1 MSKLRRE
8 ILWAGKGTKLRNV
21 RNLCKLWSY
30 NIEVEMKR
38 QKYIA
43 AAVLIPFLFSGCKE
57 KGVDGG
63 YSLPCYKEEKTAQF
77 ELMTDELFGLNLI
90 RDLYVYKSYIIVVS
104 ASLKDWKLIHIYDK
118 ESGDPVLD
126 IIDRGRGPKEYNLGR
141 ICDFDD
147 NTGVMKIYEP
157 EEGKVIRFQADSL
170 LAYGLD
176 AVSSYSLQLPT
187 SSPVFVSEIADG
199 KTLVVSTTG
208 STESD
213 ERIGIWD
220 EMWNQVSVYDNYP
233 ELDLGDDEKFFVF
246 HDISFAMSPGKDRF
260 VTGTSWGGILE
271 VFSIG
276 DGIRKTYSG
285 YYVEPTLDLSPEGFI
300 SPWPNENTILGFN
313 DIFATSSRLYTVFDG
328 KTASLQLLEKSP
340 SERELI
346 YTGVSIFDWDGHA
359 LKRINTDYRIERLY
373 ADEDEGMLYALVQD
387 RLGRS
392 YLGRI
397 NL

>member
-1 MSKLRRE
+1 MGRALQVRVT
-8 ILWAGKGTKLRNV
+8 GCMVHV
-21 RNLCKLWSY
+21 RNADIRYRDRK
-30 NIEVEMKR
+30 MKTKAS
-38 QKYIA
+38 QYIA
-43 AAVLIPFLFSGCKE
+43 TVQVLLLLFTLAGCTGKA
-57 KGVDGG
+57 GG
-63 YSLPCYKEEKTAQF
+63 GKYSLPVYDKEMTSEF
-77 ELMTDELFGLNLI
+77 EVMTDELIGLNLI

>member
-1 MSKLRRE
+1 MGRALQVRVT
-8 ILWAGKGTKLRNV
+8 GCMVHV
-21 RNLCKLWSY
+21 RNADIRYRDRK
-30 NIEVEMKR
+30 MKTKAS
-38 QKYIA
+38 QYIA
-43 AAVLIPFLFSGCKE
+43 TVQVLLLLFTRAGCTGKAG
-57 KGVDGG
+57 GVK
-63 YSLPCYKEEKTAQF
+63 YSLPVYDKEMTSEF
-77 ELMTDELFGLNLI
+77 EVMTDELIGLNLI

-147 NTGVMKIYEP
+147 NTGGMKIYEP

>member
-1 MSKLRRE
+1 MGRALQVRVT
-8 ILWAGKGTKLRNV
+8 GCMVHV
-21 RNLCKLWSY
+21 RNADIRYRDRK
-30 NIEVEMKR
+30 MKTKAS
-38 QKYIA
+38 QYIA
-43 AAVLIPFLFSGCKE
+43 TVQVLLLLFTLAGCTGKA
-57 KGVDGG
+57 GG
-63 YSLPCYKEEKTAQF
+63 GKYSLPVYDKEMTSEF
-77 ELMTDELFGLNLI
+77 EVMTDELIGLNLI

-147 NTGVMKIYEP
+147 NTGGMKIYEP

>member
-1 MSKLRRE
+1 MGRALQVRVT
-8 ILWAGKGTKLRNV
+8 GCMVHV
-21 RNLCKLWSY
+21 RNADIRYRDRK
-30 NIEVEMKR
+30 MKTKAS
-38 QKYIA
+38 QYIA
-43 AAVLIPFLFSGCKE
+43 TVQVLLLLFTLAGCTGKA
-57 KGVDGG
+57 GG
-63 YSLPCYKEEKTAQF
+63 GKYSLPVYDKEMTSEF
-77 ELMTDELFGLNLI
+77 EVMTDELIGLNLI

-141 ICDFDD
+141 ICDF
-147 NTGVMKIYEP
+147 V
-157 EEGKVIRFQADSL
+157 QADSL

-220 EMWNQVSVYDNYP
+220 EMWNQVSVYDEYP
-233 ELDLGDDEKFFVF
+233 ELDLGDREKFFAF
-246 HDISFAMSPGKDRF
+246 HDISYAMSPAKDRIA
-260 VTGTSWGGILE
+260 TGTMWGGVLE
-271 VFSIG
+271 IFTIE

-285 YYVEPTLDLSPEGFI
+285 YYVEPTLGLSEGGFI

-328 KTASLQLLEKSP
+328 KTGFLQLLEKSP

-359 LKRINTDYRIERLY
+359 LKRINTDYRIDRLY
-373 ADEDEGMLYALVQD
+373 ADESEGVLYALIRDQQM
-387 RLGRS
+387 RS

-397 NL
+397 RL

>member
-1 MSKLRRE
+1 MGRALQVRVT
-8 ILWAGKGTKLRNV
+8 GCMVHV
-21 RNLCKLWSY
+21 RNADIRYRDRK
-30 NIEVEMKR
+30 MKTKAS
-38 QKYIA
+38 QYIA
-43 AAVLIPFLFSGCKE
+43 TVQVLLLLFTLAGCTGKA
-57 KGVDGG
+57 GG
-63 YSLPCYKEEKTAQF
+63 GKYSLPVYDKEMTSEF
-77 ELMTDELFGLNLI
+77 EVMTDELIGLNLI

-104 ASLKDWKLIHIYDK
+104 ASLKDWKLVHIYDK

-147 NTGVMKIYEP
+147 NTGGMKIYEP

-328 KTASLQLLEKSP
+328 KTGFLQLLEKSP

-359 LKRINTDYRIERLY
+359 LKRINTDYRIDRLY
-373 ADEDEGMLYALVQD
+373 ADESEGVLYALIRDQQM
-387 RLGRS
+387 RS

-397 NL
+397 RL

>member
-1 MSKLRRE
+1 MGRALQVRVT
-8 ILWAGKGTKLRNV
+8 GCMVHV
-21 RNLCKLWSY
+21 RNADIRYRDRK
-30 NIEVEMKR
+30 MKTKAS
-38 QKYIA
+38 QYIA
-43 AAVLIPFLFSGCKE
+43 TVQVLLLLFTLAGCTGKA
-57 KGVDGG
+57 GG
-63 YSLPCYKEEKTAQF
+63 GKYSLPVYDKEMTSEF
-77 ELMTDELFGLNLI
+77 EVMTDELIGLNLI

-199 KTLVVSTTG
+199 KTLVVSSTG
-208 STESD
+208 STGSD

-220 EMWNQVSVYDNYP
+220 EMWNQVSVYDEYP
-233 ELDLGDDEKFFVF
+233 ELDLGDHEKFFAF
-246 HDISFAMSPGKDRF
+246 HDISYAMSPAKNRIA
-260 VTGTSWGGILE
+260 TGTMWGGVLE
-271 VFSIG
+271 IFTIE

-285 YYVEPTLDLSPEGFI
+285 YYVEPTLGLSEGGFI

-328 KTASLQLLEKSP
+328 KTGFLQLLEKSP

-359 LKRINTDYRIERLY
+359 LKRINTDYRIDRLY
-373 ADEDEGMLYALVQD
+373 TDESEGVLYALIRDQQM
-387 RLGRS
+387 RS

-397 NL
+397 RL

>member
-1 MSKLRRE
+1 MGRALQVRVT
-8 ILWAGKGTKLRNV
+8 GCMVHV
-21 RNLCKLWSY
+21 RNADIRYRDRK
-30 NIEVEMKR
+30 MKTKAS
-38 QKYIA
+38 QYIA
-43 AAVLIPFLFSGCKE
+43 TVQVLLLLFTLAGCTGKA
-57 KGVDGG
+57 GG
-63 YSLPCYKEEKTAQF
+63 GKYSLPVYDKEMTSEF
-77 ELMTDELFGLNLI
+77 EVMTDELIGLN
-90 RDLYVYKSYIIVVS
+90 
-104 ASLKDWKLIHIYDK
+104 LIHIYDK

-147 NTGVMKIYEP
+147 NTGGMKIYEP

-187 SSPVFVSEIADG
+187 SSPVFVSEIADDG

-220 EMWNQVSVYDNYP
+220 EMWNQVSVYDEYP
-233 ELDLGDDEKFFVF
+233 ELDLGDREKFFAF
-246 HDISFAMSPGKDRF
+246 HDISYAMSPAKDRIA
-260 VTGTSWGGILE
+260 TGTMWGGVLE
-271 VFSIG
+271 IFTIE

-285 YYVEPTLDLSPEGFI
+285 YYVEPTLGLSEGGFI

-328 KTASLQLLEKSP
+328 KTGFLQLLEKSP

-359 LKRINTDYRIERLY
+359 LKRINTDYRIDRLY
-373 ADEDEGMLYALVQD
+373 ADESEGVLYALIRDQQM
-387 RLGRS
+387 RS

-397 NL
+397 RL

>member
-1 MSKLRRE
+1 MK
-8 ILWAGKGTKLRNV
+8 TKA
-21 RNLCKLWSY
+21 S
-30 NIEVEMKR
+30 
-38 QKYIA
+38 QYIA
-43 AAVLIPFLFSGCKE
+43 TVQVLLLLFTLAGCTGKA
-57 KGVDGG
+57 GG
-63 YSLPCYKEEKTAQF
+63 GKYSLPVYDKEMTSEF
-77 ELMTDELFGLNLI
+77 EVMTDELIGLNLI

-147 NTGVMKIYEP
+147 NTGGMKIYEP

-220 EMWNQVSVYDNYP
+220 EMWNQVSVYDEYP
-233 ELDLGDDEKFFVF
+233 ELDLGDREKFFAF
-246 HDISFAMSPGKDRF
+246 HDISYAMSPAKDRIA
-260 VTGTSWGGILE
+260 TGTMWGGVLE
-271 VFSIG
+271 IFTIE

-285 YYVEPTLDLSPEGFI
+285 YYVEPTLGLSEGGFI